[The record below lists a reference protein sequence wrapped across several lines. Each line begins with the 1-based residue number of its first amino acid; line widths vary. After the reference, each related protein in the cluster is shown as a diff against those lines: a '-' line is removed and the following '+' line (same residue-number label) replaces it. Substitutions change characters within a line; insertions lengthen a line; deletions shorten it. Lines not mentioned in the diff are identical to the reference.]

1 MNPLSMHPII
11 FSLVI
16 LATSAF
22 LAIWLTIPF
31 SMWLAGRVGAIDMP
45 GKYKI
50 HARPIPRLGGLG
62 ILLAFGLTSSGL
74 LLSLDIPAIVY
85 RQLIVLLTLLLG
97 VAAIGFL
104 DDVRGVREWIKF
116 VWEGII
122 ALILISLLDAQSWWL
137 AVIAWFW
144 IVGLINGYNF
154 LDGMDGLAASAAAIN
169 LLALAAMCII
179 SGNGVLAIIA
189 GALATATLGFL
200 RYNWPPATIFMGDIG
215 SLSLGFMISALSL
228 LLVINENFSFNA
240 VLAVILAASLPLGDV
255 SLTFLRRLVNRKP
268 LFPADRGHFYDQMV
282 DQGDLSKL
290 KAVCLAMLTATV
302 VGGLGVM
309 IFTLPPPLAIGGFV
323 LGGILLLGAAWHF
336 KISLRWET

>member
-1 MNPLSMHPII
+1 MHSII
-11 FSLVI
+11 FSIVI
-16 LATSAF
+16 LASSAF

-31 SMWLAGRVGAIDMP
+31 SIWLAGRVGAIDMP

-62 ILLAFGLTSSGL
+62 ILLAFGLILSAL
-74 LLSLDIPAIVY
+74 LLAMDISITIYQQV
-85 RQLIVLLTLLLG
+85 IVLLILLIG

-116 VWEGII
+116 VWEGIMAI
-122 ALILISLLDAQSWWL
+122 ILISLVDGESWWV

-154 LDGMDGLAASAAAIN
+154 LDGMDGLAASAAAIH
-169 LLALAAMCII
+169 LLALAAMYII
-179 SGNGVLAIIA
+179 SGNGFLAIVA

-215 SLSLGFMISALSL
+215 SLSLGFVISGLSL
-228 LLVINENFSFNA
+228 LLVVNENFSFKA
-240 VLAVILAASLPLGDV
+240 ILALILAASLPLGDV

-268 LFPADRGHFYDQMV
+268 LFPADRGHSYDQMV
-282 DQGDLSKL
+282 DRGGLSKL
-290 KAVCLAMLTATV
+290 KAVRVSMLTAV
-302 VGGLGVM
+302 AVGGLGLI
-309 IFTLPPPLAIGGFV
+309 IFTLPLPLAIGLFV
-323 LGGILLLGAAWHF
+323 LSGVLLLGAARYF